1 MDGFL
6 RVENPDFDWADMSV
20 DDGYEFAASVG
31 SYPAN
36 DYGLYE
42 MARNV
47 YEWCSDWYD
56 ENYYSVSPAKNPS
69 GPSRGE
75 KRVLRGGSW
84 ANAPGRLRLAN
95 RGRNNPLNRN
105 SYRGFRCVSGLN

>member
-36 DYGLYE
+36 DYGLYD
-42 MARNV
+42 MGGNV
-47 YEWCSDWYD
+47 SEWGQDWFAHD
-56 ENYYSVSPAKNPS
+56 YYTPNRTDYFKNKQQQQKEWI
-69 GPSRGE
+69 E
-75 KRVLRGGSW
+75 KSM
-84 ANAPGRLRLAN
+84 
-95 RGRNNPLNRN
+95 
-105 SYRGFRCVSGLN
+105 

>member
-36 DYGLYE
+36 DYGLYD
-42 MARNV
+42 MGGNV
-47 YEWCSDWYD
+47 SEWGQDWFAHD
-56 ENYYSVSPAKNPS
+56 YYTHSLVKNPQ
-69 GPSRGE
+69 GPETGE
-75 KRVLRGGSW
+75 SRVLRGGSW
-84 ANAPGRLRLAN
+84 IDIT
-95 RGRNNPLNRN
+95 
-105 SYRGFRCVSGLN
+105 Y

>member
-36 DYGLYE
+36 DYGLYDIGG
-42 MARNV
+42 NV
-47 YEWCSDWYD
+47 Y
-56 ENYYSVSPAKNPS
+56 
-69 GPSRGE
+69 
-75 KRVLRGGSW
+75 
-84 ANAPGRLRLAN
+84 ANGVRIDTTMIK
-95 RGRNNPLNRN
+95 
-105 SYRGFRCVSGLN
+105 